1 MITPTLQLAPIICV
15 LFSTVMTLAE
25 FLQFFELL
33 LKLLSECIFSKI
45 LYVRLLLKICNIR
58 QYRACIPAIVRGEW
72 VLLVGGS
79 DFSSVTLC
87 QHCPMGCIEVE
98 GLLTLVIVLVLLFSC
113 SRVKKKEKY
122 F

>member
-1 MITPTLQLAPIICV
+1 
-15 LFSTVMTLAE
+15 MTLAE

-58 QYRACIPAIVRGEW
+58 QHWACIPAIVKSEW

-79 DFSSVTLC
+79 DFSSVTLS
-87 QHCPMGCIEVE
+87 QRCPMGCVEVE